1 MSHLT
6 QDRRIIERYTD
17 QPARMPAEVRR
28 SIEDRWDGEPVQ
40 LYAMADLDEAM
51 TLTER
56 WFALGPSRG
65 ATATRRTDGSWR
77 IDSFERRDVEGVREI
92 PGLSST
98 VLLVLGPAGE
108 RPLASLRYTHR
119 QRRAMENLR
128 FVLEAGVE
136 RAATVPRADGEAG
149 MRLGGE
155 DAISL
160 ANADLEYERGVA
172 GPVREAQALV
182 GGTRRAVLWRLLG
195 YLGPYKTR
203 LLAGFAAAAFITGV
217 SLVPPFLAGYLI
229 DEVVRPARDGLLA
242 MADALR
248 TAWVAVAGMA
258 LMYLVRE
265 GAAHVRLKQMSVLG
279 EYVARDLRTEL
290 YEHLQR
296 LSLSFYA
303 RKKTGGL
310 ITRVSSDTDR
320 LWEFLAFGIV
330 DVSLSAVMLA
340 GLSAVLLNLDWRL
353 GLVMILPV
361 PLLCWSIFRHGE
373 RIHRLFARAW
383 RKWSGLTDILSDTIP
398 GMRVVKAFNQED
410 REKQRFDHSNDAA
423 MREFNRIHRV
433 WTVFWPALML
443 GIHVMTMAV
452 WALAVPRLLGTP
464 GSPGNLTPGTF
475 VSFLLYMTMYVQPI
489 EVIGQMARVMNR
501 ATSSAH
507 RVFEV
512 LDTEPEVRD
521 AASPVRLEPVRGA
534 VEFDSVTFGY
544 DGVKQVVKGVSF
556 SVEPGE
562 MIGLVGPSGGGK
574 TTVTN
579 LIARFYDATGGR
591 VLIDGTDVRTLDTG
605 HYRRQIGIVLQ
616 DPYLFHGSILEN
628 IRYGDPE
635 ASLDAVV
642 EASRAANA
650 HDFICRLPLG
660 YDTVVGER
668 GQTLSGGE
676 RQRVSIARAILHDP
690 RILILDEATS
700 AVDTETERKIQEA
713 IDRLVSGRTVFAIAH
728 RLSTLARADRI
739 FVMKNGHLVE
749 AGTQEELL
757 GIEDGVYR
765 RLYELQIEIRK
776 DD

>member
-1 MSHLT
+1 MT
-6 QDRRIIERYTD
+6 QDTRIIERYTD
-17 QPARMPAEVRR
+17 QPAHMPADLRR
-28 SIEDRWDGEPVQ
+28 RIEDRWDGEPVQ
-40 LYAMADLDEAM
+40 LYALADLDDSM
-51 TLTER
+51 SLTRR
-56 WFALGPSRG
+56 WFALGPSKA
-65 ATATRRTDGSWR
+65 ATASQRDDGSWR
-77 IDSFERRDVEGVREI
+77 IDSFERRDVESVREI

-108 RPLASLRYTHR
+108 APLATLRYTHR

-128 FVLEAGVE
+128 FVLEEQIEGRE
-136 RAATVPRADGEAG
+136 TGHAD
-149 MRLGGE
+149 
-155 DAISL
+155 
-160 ANADLEYERGVA
+160 ADVEYERGVA

-195 YLGPYKTR
+195 YLGPYKAR
-203 LLAGFAAAAFITGV
+203 LLAGFAAAALITGV
-217 SLVPPFLAGYLI
+217 SLVPPYLAGYLI
-229 DEVVRPARDGLLA
+229 DEIVRPVQAGSLELGT
-242 MADALR
+242 ALR
-248 TAWVAVAGMA
+248 TAWVAVVVMA
-258 LMYLVRE
+258 LVYLVRE

-279 EYVARDLRTEL
+279 EFVARDLRTEL

-361 PLLCWSIFRHGE
+361 PLLCWSIFMHGE

-383 RKWSGLTDILSDTIP
+383 RTWSGLTDILSDTIP

-410 REKQRFDHSNDAA
+410 REKRRFDASNDAA
-423 MREFNRIHRV
+423 MSEFNRIHRM
-433 WTVFWPALML
+433 WTFFWPTLML
-443 GIHVMTMAV
+443 GVHVMTVAV
-452 WALAVPRLLGTP
+452 WALAVPRLLTAP
-464 GSPGNLTPGTF
+464 GEPGALTAGTF
-475 VSFLLYMTMYVQPI
+475 VSFLLYMTMFAQPI

-521 AASPVRLEPVRGA
+521 APHPVRLDPVQGA
-534 VEFDSVTFGY
+534 VEFDAVTFGY

-556 SVEPGE
+556 SVAPGE

-579 LIARFYDATGGR
+579 LIARFYDVTGGR
-591 VLIDGTDVRTLDTG
+591 VIVDGVDLRTLDTG
-605 HYRRQIGIVLQ
+605 HYRRQMGIVLQ
-616 DPYLFHGSILEN
+616 DPYLFHGTILDN
-628 IRYGDPE
+628 IRYGDPD
-635 ASLDAVV
+635 ASLESVV
-642 EASRAANA
+642 EAARAANA

-668 GQTLSGGE
+668 GQSLSGGE

-728 RLSTLARADRI
+728 RLSTLARANRI
-739 FVMKNGHLVE
+739 FVMKGGHLTE
-749 AGTQEELL
+749 AGTHQELL
-757 GIEDGVYR
+757 ALEGGVYR
-765 RLYELQIEIRK
+765 RLYELQREPLAERT
-776 DD
+776 

>member
-1 MSHLT
+1 MPIEL
-6 QDRRIIERYTD
+6 RREIE
-17 QPARMPAEVRR
+17 AR
-28 SIEDRWDGEPVQ
+28 WNGEPVQ
-40 LYAMADLDEAM
+40 LYAMADLDESLSLA
-51 TLTER
+51 ER
-56 WFALGPSRG
+56 WFAIGPLHASAASPRE
-65 ATATRRTDGSWR
+65 DGSWR
-77 IDSFERRDVEGVREI
+77 IDSFERHDIGAVREI

-98 VLLVLGPAGE
+98 SLVVLGSPGE
-108 RPLASLRYTHR
+108 IPLASLRYTHR

-128 FVLEAGVE
+128 FVLEEQIEG
-136 RAATVPRADGEAG
+136 RQPAASD
-149 MRLGGE
+149 
-155 DAISL
+155 
-160 ANADLEYERGVA
+160 ADLEYEHAVA
-172 GPVREAQALV
+172 GPLRDAQALV

-195 YLGPYKTR
+195 YLRPYHKR
-203 LLAGFAAAAFITGV
+203 MLAGFAAALVITAV
-217 SLVPPFLAGYLI
+217 SLLPPFLAGYLI
-229 DEVVRPARDGLLA
+229 DDVVRPVRQGALPLSQGLRVAWAAVIA
-242 MADALR
+242 MA
-248 TAWVAVAGMA
+248 MA
-258 LMYLVRE
+258 YMVRQV
-265 GAAHVRLKQMSVLG
+265 AAHVRLRQMSVLG

-296 LSLSFYA
+296 LSLSFYS

-340 GLSAVLLNLDWRL
+340 GLSAVLVSLDWRL

-398 GMRVVKAFNQED
+398 GMRVVKAFNQEE
-410 REKQRFDHSNDAA
+410 REKRRFDASNDAA
-423 MREFNRIHRV
+423 MGEFNRIHRV
-433 WTVFWPALML
+433 WTFFWPSLML
-443 GIHVMTMAV
+443 GVHAMTMTV
-452 WALAVPRLLGTP
+452 WALAVPRLLDASGAP
-464 GSPGNLTPGTF
+464 GSLTAGTF

-521 AASPVRLEPVRGA
+521 VPRPCRLDPMRGV
-534 VEFDSVTFGY
+534 VEFDSVSFGY
-544 DGVKQVVKGVSF
+544 DGVKQVLKGISF
-556 SVEPGE
+556 SVAPGE

-579 LIARFYDATGGR
+579 LIARFYDPTGGR
-591 VLIDGTDVRTLDTG
+591 VLVDGNDLRMLETG
-605 HYRRQIGIVLQ
+605 HYRQQLGIVLQ

-628 IRYGDPE
+628 IRYGHPD
-635 ASLDAVV
+635 AALDSVV
-642 EASRAANA
+642 QAARAANA
-650 HDFICRLPLG
+650 HDFVCRLPMG
-660 YDTVVGER
+660 YETVVGER

-690 RILILDEATS
+690 KILILDEATS

-739 FVMKNGHLVE
+739 FVMKGGQLVE
-749 AGTQEELL
+749 AGTQTELL
-757 GIEDGVYR
+757 ALENGVYR
-765 RLYELQIEIRK
+765 RLYELQRQSLVTVSTAHKEAS
-776 DD
+776 

>member
-1 MSHLT
+1 MSHST
-6 QDRRIIERYTD
+6 QDTRIIERYTD
-17 QPARMPAEVRR
+17 QPARLPVELRR
-28 SIEDRWDGEPVQ
+28 RIEERWKGDPVQ
-40 LYAMADLDEAM
+40 LYAMADLDDSM
-51 TLTER
+51 SLTQR
-56 WFALGPSRG
+56 WFAIGARRA
-65 ATATRRTDGSWR
+65 ATARVRSDGSWR
-77 IDSFERRDVEGVREI
+77 IDSFERRDIEAVREI

-98 VLLVLGPAGE
+98 SLVVLGPAGE
-108 RPLASLRYTHR
+108 TPLAHLRYTHR
-119 QRRAMENLR
+119 QRRAMENVR
-128 FVLEAGVE
+128 FVLEERIEGREPVAG
-136 RAATVPRADGEAG
+136 
-149 MRLGGE
+149 
-155 DAISL
+155 
-160 ANADLEYERGVA
+160 NADLEYERGVA

-195 YLGPYKTR
+195 YLRPYR
-203 LLAGFAAAAFITGV
+203 RRMLAGFAAATAITAL

-229 DEVVRPARDGLLA
+229 DDVVRPVGQGALTLEQGLRIAWIAVVA
-242 MADALR
+242 MALVY
-248 TAWVAVAGMA
+248 VA
-258 LMYLVRE
+258 RE
-265 GAAHVRLKQMSVLG
+265 FAAHVRLRQMSVLG
-279 EYVARDLRTEL
+279 EFVARDLRTEL

-296 LSLSFYA
+296 LSLSFYS

-340 GLSAVLLNLDWRL
+340 GLSLVLLNLDWRL

-361 PLLCWSIFRHGE
+361 PLLCWAIFRHGE

-383 RKWSGLTDILSDTIP
+383 RKWSALTDVLSDTIP

-410 REKQRFDHSNDAA
+410 REKRRFDARNDAA
-423 MREFNRIHRV
+423 MGEFNRIHRV
-433 WTVFWPALML
+433 WTFFWPALML
-443 GIHVMTMAV
+443 GIHVMTVAV
-452 WALAVPRLLGTP
+452 WALAMPRLLDAP
-464 GSPGNLTPGTF
+464 GGPGGLTAGTF

-521 AASPVRLEPVRGA
+521 AARPQRLNPVRGA
-534 VEFDSVTFGY
+534 VEFESVTFGY
-544 DGVKQVVKGVSF
+544 DGVKQVLKGVSF
-556 SVEPGE
+556 AVAPGE

-579 LIARFYDATGGR
+579 LIARFYDPTGGR
-591 VLIDGTDVRTLDTG
+591 VIVDGADVRTLDTG

-616 DPYLFHGSILEN
+616 DPYLFHGTILDN
-628 IRYGDPE
+628 IRYGHPE
-635 ASLDAVV
+635 ASLSSVV
-642 EASRAANA
+642 EAARAANA
-650 HDFICRLPLG
+650 HDFVSRLPMG
-660 YDTVVGER
+660 YETVVGER

-690 RILILDEATS
+690 KILILDEATS

-739 FVMKNGHLVE
+739 FVMKSGQLVE
-749 AGTQEELL
+749 AGAQAELL
-757 GIEDGVYR
+757 ALDGGVYR
-765 RLYELQIEIRK
+765 RLYELQREPVPAA
-776 DD
+776 

>member
-1 MSHLT
+1 MSRIT
-6 QDRRIIERYTD
+6 EDTRIIDRYTD
-17 QPARMPAEVRR
+17 QPARMPTALRTRLEA
-28 SIEDRWDGEPVQ
+28 RWGGEPVQ
-40 LYAMADLDEAM
+40 LYAMADLDESM
-51 TLTER
+51 RLVES
-56 WFALGPSRG
+56 WFAVGPTQA
-65 ATATRRTDGSWR
+65 ATANPRGDGSWR
-77 IDSFERRDVEGVREI
+77 IESFELRDVEAVRET

-98 VLLVLGPAGE
+98 ALLVLGRAGE

-128 FVLEAGVE
+128 FVLQIGIE
-136 RAATVPRADGEAG
+136 RPDANTPARAES
-149 MRLGGE
+149 RTPHV
-155 DAISL
+155 DA
-160 ANADLEYERGVA
+160 DTEYERGVA

-195 YLGPYKTR
+195 YLGPYRTR
-203 LLAGFAAAAFITGV
+203 LLTGFVAAALITAV

-229 DEVVRPARDGLLA
+229 DEIVRPARDGTLPLGE
-242 MADALR
+242 ALR
-248 TAWVAVAGMA
+248 TAWIALGAMA
-258 LMYLVRE
+258 LMYVVRE

-296 LSLSFYA
+296 LSLSFYS

-310 ITRVSSDTDR
+310 ITRVSADTDR

-330 DVSLSAVMLA
+330 DVSLSAVMLV
-340 GLSAVLLNLDWRL
+340 GLSTVLLNLDWRL
-353 GLVMILPV
+353 GLVMIVPV
-361 PLLCWSIFRHGE
+361 PVLCWSIFRHGE
-373 RIHRLFARAW
+373 RIHLFFARAW

-398 GMRVVKAFNQED
+398 GMRVVKAFNQEG
-410 REKQRFDHSNDAA
+410 REKRRFDASNDAA
-423 MREFNRIHRV
+423 MDEFNRIHRV
-433 WTVFWPALML
+433 WTVFWPGLML

-464 GSPGNLTPGTF
+464 GSPGSLTPGTF

-521 AASPVRLEPVRGA
+521 APRPVRLEPVRGG
-534 VEFDSVTFGY
+534 VEFDCVTFGY

-556 SVEPGE
+556 SVHPGE

-574 TTVTN
+574 TTITN
-579 LIARFYDATGGR
+579 LIARFYDATAGR
-591 VLIDGTDVRTLDTG
+591 VLIDGADIRSLDTG

-616 DPYLFHGSILEN
+616 DPYLFHGTILDN
-628 IRYGDPE
+628 VRYGDPE

-739 FVMKNGHLVE
+739 FVMKNGFLIE
-749 AGTQEELL
+749 EGTQAELL
-757 GIEDGVYR
+757 ALEHGVYR
-765 RLYELQIEIRK
+765 RLYELQVEAR
-776 DD
+776 